1 MKTLTMIQA
10 LATLAALGS
19 AILGSATPAD
29 ASGGG
34 YSFAGNGSF
43 ARPSFARAGFAR
55 PGFGRPAAVFAAR
68 QQFPAVIA
76 AQNAH
81 PGHVN
86 PGSTSNIVDTPNGQH
101 GFDYLDDTDESREA
115 VERAFAAVLT
125 TLTSAAP

>member
-34 YSFAGNGSF
+34 YSFAGNASF
-43 ARPSFARAGFAR
+43 ARPSFARPSFAR

-86 PGSTSNIVDTPNGQH
+86 PGSTPNIVDTPNGPDA
-101 GFDYLDDTDESREA
+101 GAGGAGSRD
-115 VERAFAAVLT
+115 R
-125 TLTSAAP
+125 SRR